1 MAFSRGLRIPLG
13 VDNKSGKI
21 RTETYTG
28 VLVRGL
34 RIPPRFSPC
43 KTHSREMAQTSGFDP
58 TTQVKTCFDC
68 KMFDVSYWVA
78 SLNGEN
84 GPGGTPSHEALSVSP
99 QGALE
104 ISSVAGQPPSLDR
117 SHCSP
122 PRLVAKSLQCDDRCR
137 PSSQRPQYPTLYR
150 RLKRRLGRSLRPKFY
165 QGSVVRS
172 GKKASH
178 KCPRIEGGLPGPSR
192 LQGPVPES
200 NSVGCDGQLNSG
212 SLHQQ
217 TRRNTLGRD
226 VCSPVEDHDLVPS
239 LSHNIESQAHSRVP
253 ECDGRPAI
261 QVQPS
266 AVNRMVSAPTGL
278 QTDLP
283 EVVHT
288 SCRLICHSPEPQTPS
303 IRVSYPRPKG
313 LGHRCSE
320 HKLDQPHSIC
330 VPSYGSPSQGDPKDQ
345 AMPVPDH
352 RNSPRLARDALVLG
366 PSAALNRDPTATPS
380 VNNPTQ
386 TVPQAGVPQQ
396 PPAPEPP
403 RLVSRSGQLQEQGF
417 SMEVAERVA
426 APQRSSTRTI
436 YKSKWA
442 LFEKWCRENSVD
454 FSTPSVKQISDFF
467 MYLYQDLNRRP
478 STIDGYRTAIV
489 DTLGPTAQHIA
500 HNADLQWLL
509 SSFHRDRPKS
519 SRNLP
524 KWNLSVVLNE
534 LTKAPFEPMK
544 DTDLKHLTLKTAFLL
559 ALASGKRRSEIH
571 AWVANKVSN
580 LGQWEKVALFPSS
593 DFIAKN
599 QLAREGSQ
607 SVSPVTI
614 PALTTIVDRQFK
626 EDRTLCPVRA
636 LRFYLDRTKDLR
648 GSRSLLFISFK
659 KGHTSDIRPATLSS
673 WLKQTI
679 LLCYKQGDQQ
689 ALDLVQV
696 KAHDIRAFAASK
708 AFYGGVSVDQIMQA
722 CHWKAH
728 NTFTNFDTLGPTAQH
743 IAHNADLQWLLSSFH
758 RDRPKSSRNLPK
770 WNLSVVLNE
779 LTKAPFEPMKDTDL
793 KHLTLKTAFLLA
805 LASGKRRSEIHAWV
819 ANKVSNLGQWEKV
832 ALFPSSDFIAKNQLA
847 REGSQSVS
855 PVTIPALTTIV
866 DRQFKEDRT
875 LCPVRALRFYLDRT
889 KDLRGSRSLLF
900 ISFKK
905 GHTSDIRPATLSSWL
920 KQTILLCY
928 KQADQQAL
936 DLVQVKAHD
945 IRAFAASKAF
955 YGGVSVDQIMQ
966 ACHWKAHN
974 TFTNFYLK
982 DLTWSDTDNNLY
994 LGPVVAAQQVLD
1006 PSPQTSCPRKE
1017 KRGGGGTSAT
1027 TKSSGVFPRI

>member
-1 MAFSRGLRIPLG
+1 METPLPNDSSKASLSPPVGGRLRSFRRDWLTNKCSQNVLNIITNGYVLPFRSKPNLIRFPLILSEYKAQQKDQALATCIQSLLSKNAIERVDNVKSLGFYSRLFLVPKPHQRWRPVIDLSRLNTFLHVEKFKMETPESIRTSLIPGEWVASIDLSDAYLHIPIHPSSRKYLRFCYKAQVFQFTSLPFGLATAPQVFTMIVKEVKLMALSRGLRIHQYLDDWLIRSQSQEEAQVNTQAVVELTQSLG
-13 VDNKSGKI
+13 WIINQEKSELKP
-21 RTETYTG
+21 TQ
-28 VLVRGL
+28 V
-34 RIPPRFSPC
+34 FSFVGYEYHLDSA
-43 KTHSREMAQTSGFDP
+43 HSREMAQTSGFDP

-68 KMFDVSYWVA
+68 KMFDVSNWVA

-122 PRLVAKSLQCDDRCR
+122 PRLVAKSLQCDERCR

-165 QGSVVRS
+165 KGSVVRS

-288 SCRLICHSPEPQTPS
+288 SCRLICHSPEPQAPS

-417 SMEVAERVA
+417 SVEVAERIA
-426 APQRSSTRTI
+426 APQGSSTRTI

-500 HNADLQWLL
+500 HNADLHRLL

-607 SVSPVTI
+607 SVSLVTI

-648 GSRSLLFISFK
+648 GSRSLLFI
-659 KGHTSDIRPATLSS
+659 T
-673 WLKQTI
+673 
-679 LLCYKQGDQQ
+679 
-689 ALDLVQV
+689 
-696 KAHDIRAFAASK
+696 
-708 AFYGGVSVDQIMQA
+708 
-722 CHWKAH
+722 
-728 NTFTNFDTLGPTAQH
+728 
-743 IAHNADLQWLLSSFH
+743 
-758 RDRPKSSRNLPK
+758 
-770 WNLSVVLNE
+770 
-779 LTKAPFEPMKDTDL
+779 
-793 KHLTLKTAFLLA
+793 
-805 LASGKRRSEIHAWV
+805 
-819 ANKVSNLGQWEKV
+819 
-832 ALFPSSDFIAKNQLA
+832 
-847 REGSQSVS
+847 
-855 PVTIPALTTIV
+855 
-866 DRQFKEDRT
+866 
-875 LCPVRALRFYLDRT
+875 
-889 KDLRGSRSLLF
+889 
-900 ISFKK
+900 FKK

-1017 KRGGGGTSAT
+1017 KRGGGGGGGTSAT

>member
-1 MAFSRGLRIPLG
+1 MFSKRVKHYHQWLRSAIPFKAKLDQISSDPVRVQGPTKRPSLGHFYPVSLVKECYRKGGKCKISRVLQSPAPSTQASPKVEASHRLKQAQHFSTCRKFQNGNSRVHQDFPGSRGVGIVDGPVRRVATHPHPSKLKEIPKVLLQGPSVPVHLPTFQTGHSPPGLYDDRKGSETNGPLKRTQNSPIPGRLADQVPVSGGSPSGHTGSGRPNAILG
-13 VDNKSGKI
+13 VDNQPGKI
-21 RTETYTG
+21 RTETYSG
-28 VLVRGL
+28 VFVRGL

-68 KMFDVSYWVA
+68 KMFDVSNWVA
-78 SLNGEN
+78 SFNREN
-84 GPGGTPSHEALSVSP
+84 GPGGTPSHEALSVSS

-122 PRLVAKSLQCDDRCR
+122 PRLVAKSLKRDERRR
-137 PSSQRPQYPTLYR
+137 PSSQRPQYPTPYR
-150 RLKRRLGRSLRPKFY
+150 RLKRRLGRSLRSKVY
-165 QGSVVRS
+165 KRSVVRS
-172 GKKASH
+172 GKKATH
-178 KCPRIEGGLPGPSR
+178 KCPGIEGGLPGPSR

-200 NSVGCDGQLNSG
+200 NSVSCNGQLNSG

-217 TRRNTLGRD
+217 TGGNSLSRD
-226 VCSPVEDHDLVPS
+226 VRSPVENHDLVPS
-239 LSHNIESQAHSRVP
+239 LPHNIESQAHSRVP
-253 ECDGRPAI
+253 DCDSRPTV

-266 AVNRMVSAPTGL
+266 AVNRMVSAPIGV

-288 SCRLICHSPEPQTPS
+288 SCRLICHSPEPQTPTVC
-303 IRVSYPRPKG
+303 VSYPRPKG
-313 LGHRCSE
+313 LGHRCSK
-320 HKLDQPHSIC
+320 HRLDQPHGLC
-330 VPSYGSPSQGDPKDQ
+330 LPSYDSPSQGDPKDQ
-345 AMPVPDH
+345 ARPLPDH
-352 RNSPRLARDALVLG
+352 RDSPRLARDALVLG
-366 PSAALNRDPTATPS
+366 PSAALNRDPTTTPS
-380 VNNPTQ
+380 VNDPTK
-386 TVPQAGVPQQ
+386 TVPQVCVPQQ
-396 PPAPEPP
+396 PTTAEPP

-417 SMEVAERVA
+417 SVEVAERIA

-500 HNADLQWLL
+500 HNADLHRLL

-524 KWNLSVVLNE
+524 KWNLSVVLND

-559 ALASGKRRSEIH
+559 ALASGSEIH
-571 AWVANKVSN
+571 AWVRNKVSN
-580 LGQWEKVALFPSS
+580 LGQWEKVALFSSS

-599 QLAREGSQ
+599 QLAIEGSQ

-648 GSRSLLFISFK
+648 GSL
-659 KGHTSDIRPATLSS
+659 
-673 WLKQTI
+673 
-679 LLCYKQGDQQ
+679 
-689 ALDLVQV
+689 
-696 KAHDIRAFAASK
+696 
-708 AFYGGVSVDQIMQA
+708 
-722 CHWKAH
+722 
-728 NTFTNFDTLGPTAQH
+728 
-743 IAHNADLQWLLSSFH
+743 
-758 RDRPKSSRNLPK
+758 
-770 WNLSVVLNE
+770 
-779 LTKAPFEPMKDTDL
+779 
-793 KHLTLKTAFLLA
+793 
-805 LASGKRRSEIHAWV
+805 
-819 ANKVSNLGQWEKV
+819 
-832 ALFPSSDFIAKNQLA
+832 
-847 REGSQSVS
+847 
-855 PVTIPALTTIV
+855 
-866 DRQFKEDRT
+866 
-875 LCPVRALRFYLDRT
+875 
-889 KDLRGSRSLLF
+889 SLLF

-982 DLTWSDTDNNLY
+982 DLTWSDTDNNMY

-1006 PSPQTSCPRKE
+1006 PSPQTSCPQKE
-1017 KRGGGGTSAT
+1017 KRGGGTSAT
-1027 TKSSGVFPRI
+1027 TKSSGVSPRI